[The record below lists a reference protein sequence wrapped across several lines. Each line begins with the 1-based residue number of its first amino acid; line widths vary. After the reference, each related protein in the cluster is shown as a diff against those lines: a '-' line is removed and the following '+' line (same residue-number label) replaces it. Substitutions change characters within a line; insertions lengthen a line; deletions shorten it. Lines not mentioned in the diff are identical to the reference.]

1 MMVRRRLCLVV
12 QREKRQERFF
22 DSNEGFQRGGF
33 SHLPTRKGCSKD
45 FTQNKGREK
54 DLKGKDKE
62 GAYPQSGLSAS
73 ESPSEEGYGHAWES
87 DDWSS
92 SYGSDDSSTSAA
104 EWSCTRAQWMAS
116 VPLNLANDPTHVVP
130 DFGFTRSIGS
140 RAAIKKFLWHY
151 DRILSLQ

>member
-1 MMVRRRLCLVV
+1 MKAF
-12 QREKRQERFF
+12 REV
-22 DSNEGFQRGGF
+22 GFRTYQ
-33 SHLPTRKGCSKD
+33 PEKGAGKD

-104 EWSCTRAQWMAS
+104 EWSCTRAQTAWMAS